1 MRGFYDP
8 NGDAAPPHPSPLP
21 PRLEREQ
28 GTACVEYPVGMNTEQ
43 ARALMEEWTANPAL
57 RVHMECVAASMRAY
71 AQVLEPEQADRW
83 VVAGLLHDFDYEK
96 HPSEDE
102 HPFVGVKH
110 LETLGVD
117 EEIRTAILGHADYS
131 GVKRETPMAVAL
143 FAVDELSGFIV
154 ACSKV
159 RPEGVSTLTPKSV
172 KKKLKLANFA
182 AAVNREDI
190 RVGVEELTPLMA
202 GVEGEFDQAAHIQRC
217 IDAIRGEA
225 GRLGV

>member
-1 MRGFYDP
+1 
-8 NGDAAPPHPSPLP
+8 
-21 PRLEREQ
+21 
-28 GTACVEYPVGMNTEQ
+28 
-43 ARALMEEWTANPAL
+43 MEEWTANPAL
-57 RVHMECVAASMRAY
+57 RVHMECVAASMKAY
-71 AQVLEPEQADRW
+71 AEVLAPDQADRW

-96 HPSEDE
+96 HPTAEE

-117 EEIRTAILGHADYS
+117 EEIRTAILGHADYT

-159 RPEGVSTLTPKSV
+159 RPEGVSSLTPKSV
-172 KKKLKLANFA
+172 KKKLKLASFA

-190 RVGVEELTPLMA
+190 AVGVEELTPLMA
-202 GVEGEFDQAAHIQRC
+202 PLMSEIEAGFDLAGHIQRC
-217 IDAIRGEA
+217 IDGIKGEA
-225 GRLGV
+225 ERLGV